1 MAFNLSN
8 ISFSWEELEK
18 ICGTQEEVSFSDFER
33 LPHSTPI
40 RKRPFGNPDKRATKK
55 RLVFE
60 DSIEAATDNQ
70 GLQAV
75 DCENKE
81 MLDNPL
87 DLTLHELAKQEMQKL
102 MPEDSQKK
110 KLKIYLLHKA
120 LVAVTPTLLREFSS
134 SLALQSNLFY
144 QGNSTNPFCEDLLNF
159 LTSRTKEQEQ
169 KLLSH
174 NHSLVLPKSL

>member
-8 ISFSWEELEK
+8 ISFSWEELDK

-70 GLQAV
+70 GPQAV

-87 DLTLHELAKQEMQKL
+87 DLTLHELAKHEMQKL

-110 KLKIYLLHKA
+110 KTQDLFIAQGTCCSYPHSPQGIFK
-120 LVAVTPTLLREFSS
+120 FF
-134 SLALQSNLFY
+134 SLAKQ
-144 QGNSTNPFCEDLLNF
+144 PI
-159 LTSRTKEQEQ
+159 
-169 KLLSH
+169 LSG
-174 NHSLVLPKSL
+174 KQY

>member
-8 ISFSWEELEK
+8 ISFSWEELDK

-40 RKRPFGNPDKRATKK
+40 RKRPFGNTDKRATKK

-70 GLQAV
+70 GPQAV

-110 KLKIYLLHKA
+110 NSRFIYCTRHLLQ
-120 LVAVTPTLLREFSS
+120 LPPLSS
-134 SLALQSNLFY
+134 
-144 QGNSTNPFCEDLLNF
+144 GNF
-159 LTSRTKEQEQ
+159 Q
-169 KLLSH
+169 
-174 NHSLVLPKSL
+174 VL